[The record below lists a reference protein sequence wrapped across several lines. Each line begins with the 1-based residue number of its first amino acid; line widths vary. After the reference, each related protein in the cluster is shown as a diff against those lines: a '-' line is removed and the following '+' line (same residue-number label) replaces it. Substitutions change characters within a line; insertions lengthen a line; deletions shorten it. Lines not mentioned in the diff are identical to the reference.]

1 MLNEENL
8 LAAGYKK
15 FKDTWP
21 RSGTHAEAVYQKR
34 VWSADRDATEYFI
47 NVYHYKFDLPGHS
60 HESWELNMAFERHSK
75 LAPYAWVKYSLEV
88 DTPVSM
94 LELIAA
100 DLFVGNNG
108 KSYDG

>member
-15 FKDTWP
+15 FNDQFKN
-21 RSGTHAEAVYQKR
+21 AEAVYQKR
-34 VWSADRDATEYFI
+34 VWSADRTATEYFI
-47 NVYHYKFDLPGHS
+47 NVYHYKLDLSDHS
-60 HESWELNMAFERHSK
+60 HESWQLDMAFNRHSK
-75 LAPYAWVKYSLEV
+75 HVRYAWVQYSLEPDISV
-88 DTPVSM
+88 DM

-108 KSYDG
+108 KSYDD

>member
-47 NVYHYKFDLPGHS
+47 NVYHYESWD
-60 HESWELNMAFERHSK
+60 ESWELNMAFNRHSK
-75 LAPYAWVKYSLEV
+75 LATYAWVKYSLEA
-88 DTPVSM
+88 DTPVNM